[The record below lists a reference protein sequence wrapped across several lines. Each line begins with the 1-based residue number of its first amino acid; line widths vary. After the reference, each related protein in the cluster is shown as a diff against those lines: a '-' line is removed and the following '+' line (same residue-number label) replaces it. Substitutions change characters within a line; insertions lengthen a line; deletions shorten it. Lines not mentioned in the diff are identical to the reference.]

1 MKKKSTKLLF
11 LVTGFIAALLLAFL
25 AGGFSYR
32 AGFLTSIKQLFIPV
46 PQPTSLP
53 IEIQPLFEFKF
64 LDDPFPAS
72 MNSLSIENNDLPLT
86 FLVAGHIYGK
96 PGDDEFHPALTL
108 LSNIASLKEM
118 DPDFVAFLGDTVWRP
133 SEENFNYLE
142 MLIIDQMNIPVFNA
156 VGNHDV
162 TNRDLYQDRYGS
174 TVYAFKFKKQLFII
188 LDTTLKNYD
197 LSPNQY
203 SFILDTIKE
212 QSSDLEAVHL
222 FMHHV
227 LFLNE
232 NEIFGKQLIKPNEGD
247 GTSPNFLAYLET
259 YLIPISKITPIYIY
273 AGDVGAFQGGNLS
286 PFYKRVPGEDI
297 YLFATGLGNN
307 PNDSIL
313 IVEVSENGEVHIRPH
328 SLNGNQM
335 NAIESYTMDYWSIR

>member
-11 LVTGFIAALLLAFL
+11 LVTGIIAALLLAFL

-32 AGFLTSIKQLFIPV
+32 AGLFTSIKKLFIPT
-46 PQPTSLP
+46 PQPTLP
-53 IEIQPLFEFKF
+53 AAEIQPNFEFKF
-64 LDDPFPAS
+64 LDDPLPAS
-72 MNSLSIENNDLPLT
+72 MNSISLEDNDLPLT

-96 PGDDEFHPALTL
+96 PGDEEFHPALTL
-108 LSNIASLKEM
+108 LSNIALLKEI

-133 SEENFNYLE
+133 SEENFNDLE

-162 TNRDLYQDRYGS
+162 TNRDLYQSRYGS
-174 TVYAFKFKKQLFII
+174 TIYAYKLKNHLFFI
-188 LDTTLKNYD
+188 LDTTLNYYGLTPD
-197 LSPNQY
+197 QY
-203 SFILDTIKE
+203 SFIIDTIDE
-212 QSSDLEAVHL
+212 QSPNLKTVHL

-232 NEIFGKQLIKPNEGD
+232 DEIYGKQINKPNEGD
-247 GTSPNFLAYLET
+247 GLSLDFLTFLDTDLTS
-259 YLIPISKITPIYIY
+259 ISKNTPIYIY
-273 AGDVGAFQGGNLS
+273 AGDVGAYQGGNLS
-286 PFYKRVPGEDI
+286 PFYKRIPGQNI
-297 YLFATGLGNN
+297 YLLATGLGNN

-313 IVEVSENGEVHIRPH
+313 IVEATENGEVHIRPH

-335 NAIESYTMDYWSIR
+335 NAIESYTMEYWSIR